1 MQQGQTAVR
10 SMAPTRRRTRAT
22 STVRT
27 GVNGLTLAAAGLV
40 AVLTLGSGSGIAGAA
55 PSDTSTSTTT
65 TVPSSSSSTSTTSSA
80 QSSIDAAEAQVTA
93 LEAQI
98 SQQQAVLDQADE
110 EYNQSQ
116 VNLTATQTSLHATT
130 ASIDAAKAR
139 LATERA
145 HLRDDAVQAYM
156 NDSSSS
162 ALSSLFASPSSA
174 VQTRDLYQQL
184 GSSKVADDVASMQAG
199 QKQLTAVQTKL
210 LAEQQAET
218 AQLAQ
223 VNSARQSAEAV
234 SAQSEATLAQVKG
247 NLAVQ
252 ITQQAAA
259 QAVTAAQ
266 TAASA
271 TTPGA
276 AQAAAAQAAQAAQVA
291 TTFGAGSSA
300 AINATAAANQA
311 TNAVGGPG
319 GGGITVASSGT
330 AQAAGLAAVH
340 GAMKYLGVPYVW
352 AGASSAG
359 VDCSGLTMLA
369 WRQAGVGMDHSAAD
383 QYASFPHVPLNALQP
398 GDLIFYDLDG
408 SGIDH
413 VVMYVGPY
421 LDGRAT
427 PYGSGTIIQAA
438 HTGTVVSFNPIWYQ
452 GIVGAARP

>member
-10 SMAPTRRRTRAT
+10 SKTPARRRTRAT

-27 GVNGLTLAAAGLV
+27 GVTGLTLAAAGLV
-40 AVLTLGSGSGIAGAA
+40 AVLTFGPGTGIAGAA
-55 PSDTSTSTTT
+55 PSATSTTT
-65 TVPSSSSSTSTTSSA
+65 AVSSSPSTSTTSSA

-98 SQQQAVLDQADE
+98 SQQQVVLDQADE

-116 VNLTATQTSLHATT
+116 VNLAATQTSLHSTT
-130 ASIDAAKAR
+130 ASIDVAKAR

-174 VQTRDLYQQL
+174 DQTRDLYQQL
-184 GSSKVADDVASMQAG
+184 GSGKVAGDVARIQAG

-247 NLAVQ
+247 DLAAQ

-259 QAVTAAQ
+259 QAMTAAQ
-266 TAASA
+266 TAATA

-291 TTFGAGSSA
+291 TTVGAGSAA

-311 TNAVGGPG
+311 TDAATGGIPG
-319 GGGITVASSGT
+319 GGSITVASSGT

-352 AGASSAG
+352 AGASGAG

-369 WRQAGVGMDHSAAD
+369 WRQAGVSMDHSAAD

>member
-1 MQQGQTAVR
+1 M
-10 SMAPTRRRTRAT
+10 
-22 STVRT
+22 
-27 GVNGLTLAAAGLV
+27 
-40 AVLTLGSGSGIAGAA
+40 
-55 PSDTSTSTTT
+55 
-65 TVPSSSSSTSTTSSA
+65 
-80 QSSIDAAEAQVTA
+80 TA

-116 VNLTATQTSLHATT
+116 VNLTATQTSLHSTT

-259 QAVTAAQ
+259 QAVD
-266 TAASA
+266 
-271 TTPGA
+271 
-276 AQAAAAQAAQAAQVA
+276 
-291 TTFGAGSSA
+291 
-300 AINATAAANQA
+300 
-311 TNAVGGPG
+311 GGPDRGLRHHAGRRPGRGRPGRPGRPG
-319 GGGITVASSGT
+319 GHHVRRRQRSRHQRHRRGQPGHRRRRRPGGRGHHRGQQRHRPGRRAGRRARGHEVPGRPLRLGRGQQRRSRLLGADH
-330 AQAAGLAAVH
+330 AGLAAGRGEH
-340 GAMKYLGVPYVW
+340 GPLGRRPVRRHSPTCPSTP
-352 AGASSAG
+352 SS
-359 VDCSGLTMLA
+359 
-369 WRQAGVGMDHSAAD
+369 
-383 QYASFPHVPLNALQP
+383 P
-398 GDLIFYDLDG
+398 GTCIFYDLDG

-421 LDGRAT
+421 LDGQAT

-438 HTGTVVSFNPIWYQ
+438 HTGTVVTFDPIWYQ

>member
-1 MQQGQTAVR
+1 M
-10 SMAPTRRRTRAT
+10 
-22 STVRT
+22 
-27 GVNGLTLAAAGLV
+27 
-40 AVLTLGSGSGIAGAA
+40 
-55 PSDTSTSTTT
+55 
-65 TVPSSSSSTSTTSSA
+65 
-80 QSSIDAAEAQVTA
+80 TA

-199 QKQLTAVQTKL
+199 QKQLTTVQTKL

-247 NLAVQ
+247 NLAAQ

-259 QAVTAAQ
+259 AGRQRRPRPRPR
-266 TAASA
+266 A

-291 TTFGAGSSA
+291 TTFGGGQRRRHQRHRRGQPGHHGRRRRRGAGPSPWP
-300 AINATAAANQA
+300 AAAPPRPPGWPPC
-311 TNAVGGPG
+311 TGP
-319 GGGITVASSGT
+319 
-330 AQAAGLAAVH
+330 
-340 GAMKYLGVPYVW
+340 
-352 AGASSAG
+352 
-359 VDCSGLTMLA
+359 
-369 WRQAGVGMDHSAAD
+369 
-383 QYASFPHVPLNALQP
+383 
-398 GDLIFYDLDG
+398 
-408 SGIDH
+408 
-413 VVMYVGPY
+413 
-421 LDGRAT
+421 
-427 PYGSGTIIQAA
+427 
-438 HTGTVVSFNPIWYQ
+438 
-452 GIVGAARP
+452 